1 MKWKITVM
9 FETTNQH
16 WLIYIPFPDTPICG
30 SVKIPQWM
38 RTFEPLHAPN
48 LALTTNQMIYYDI
61 L

>member
-1 MKWKITVM
+1 M